1 MTSNAVTPEEMERLA
16 QSKGPVTAAAN
27 LGIGDYSNEA
37 LITALAKGASRRNA
51 LISADDEDLLDSL
64 SGSRF
69 FEVQIILD
77 EVIPKLRSQPAQI
90 MGLVRRLVEI
100 GGDDLA
106 ANQPNAA
113 FRKWCAVDQTR
124 ADAVIKAA
132 QNGDEDALH
141 HLVFALEAKGD
152 PEAAMQAAKA
162 SDAERTAGILALS
175 RLPLDQEQAQRAL
188 ALILEFVEEATPQD
202 AAGLLHAGLA
212 VADKHEGLDRSS
224 LASALAQLSASNN
237 PTALHLLATALHWH
251 QPKMTREEYQACLL
265 GVRSVNPENAGT
277 VKEIDRALTKLW
289 ASHPEDAASV
299 AGDLIDRAAG
309 RIGTKELDGFFH
321 AVENGDPR
329 TSGQLATSWLLEGG
343 YHARQS
349 LVSLFSEINRT
360 EPCVQVT
367 PEDLPK
373 SAADQLFLCRK
384 AIGFLFL
391 SPMTAASWI
400 VAVLRGGHPEA
411 TTQAADLLFEPLL
424 VNYGGALRD
433 WLERVAKED
442 VRGHEALQ
450 GALDRARL
458 LHDGIVAAAEIVE
471 LEPSTYRR
479 AQLHFMEA
487 EEAERVQEQ
496 ASSQSIFADLVT
508 TQHLLYGDRSSFRVT
523 DGQGRR
529 HSQTTH
535 LAEMSVSSEL
545 PKGLIFDPV
554 GLEHVLEVLRREV
567 RAGS

>member
-1 MTSNAVTPEEMERLA
+1 
-16 QSKGPVTAAAN
+16 
-27 LGIGDYSNEA
+27 
-37 LITALAKGASRRNA
+37 
-51 LISADDEDLLDSL
+51 
-64 SGSRF
+64 
-69 FEVQIILD
+69 
-77 EVIPKLRSQPAQI
+77 
-90 MGLVRRLVEI
+90 
-100 GGDDLA
+100 
-106 ANQPNAA
+106 
-113 FRKWCAVDQTR
+113 
-124 ADAVIKAA
+124 
-132 QNGDEDALH
+132 
-141 HLVFALEAKGD
+141 
-152 PEAAMQAAKA
+152 
-162 SDAERTAGILALS
+162 
-175 RLPLDQEQAQRAL
+175 
-188 ALILEFVEEATPQD
+188 
-202 AAGLLHAGLA
+202 
-212 VADKHEGLDRSS
+212 
-224 LASALAQLSASNN
+224 
-237 PTALHLLATALHWH
+237 
-251 QPKMTREEYQACLL
+251 MTREEYQACLL
-265 GVRSVNPENAGT
+265 GVRSASPENAGT

-289 ASHPEDAASV
+289 ASRPEDAASV

-343 YHARQS
+343 YHARQT

-367 PEDLPK
+367 PKDLPK

-384 AIGFLFL
+384 AIGYLFL

-400 VAVLRGGHPEA
+400 IVVLRGGHPEA

-442 VRGHEALQ
+442 APGHEAIQ

-458 LHDGIVAAAEIVE
+458 IHDGIVAGAEIVE
-471 LEPSTYRR
+471 LEPSTHRR

-496 ASSQSIFADLVT
+496 AHSQSIFADLVT

-523 DGQGRR
+523 GGKGRR